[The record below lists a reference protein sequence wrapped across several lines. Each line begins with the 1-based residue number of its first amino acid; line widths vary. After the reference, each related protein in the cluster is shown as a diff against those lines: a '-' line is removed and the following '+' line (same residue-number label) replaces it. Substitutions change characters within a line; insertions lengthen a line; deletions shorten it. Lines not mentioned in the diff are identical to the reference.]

1 MNTAHMHTSFSELS
15 PAPSP
20 LFVSEFFTC
29 PLHEHRHAASSRPVR
44 WELLPSLHPGSCPL
58 SAEPCGRLCHP
69 QRLSPGAMS
78 GPGHR
83 EGTRLHCGL
92 AVCGEETL
100 ILVTMLVPSVST
112 QRSKSVPEPR
122 PGSRSATPA
131 LLPFS
136 MLCGPRRYS
145 YVHFMGTMHSHC
157 WEYHRPCLQA
167 SETSVTGAHEH
178 LADLRFKPW
187 ETLGHFYDSSA
198 QRRASFYPLIG
209 ALVPQFQTC

>member
-1 MNTAHMHTSFSELS
+1 MHTSFSELS

-112 QRSKSVPEPR
+112 QRSKWVV
-122 PGSRSATPA
+122 SASAPIS
-131 LLPFS
+131 LLPSGLCLSPCDPQTPKPTPLSPFS
-136 MLCGPRRYS
+136 SLPVSAWTGTPPPLAWSFWSDFMLFWPLGDYYLCE
-145 YVHFMGTMHSHC
+145 C
-157 WEYHRPCLQA
+157 
-167 SETSVTGAHEH
+167 VTI
-178 LADLRFKPW
+178 FP
-187 ETLGHFYDSSA
+187 TVSS
-198 QRRASFYPLIG
+198 RTPPL
-209 ALVPQFQTC
+209 LS